1 MCPSM
6 KAGFRTAKGT
16 QVKHPMIL
24 FFKRIFP
31 VRFWQ
36 NSALAAV
43 IFKHWIARKAS
54 LLVRA
59 ALRVMR
65 LENKLVHQERE
76 RTPTGW
82 LR

>member
-24 FFKRIFP
+24 FCKRIFP
-31 VRFWQ
+31 VRFRENRRSPQ
-36 NSALAAV
+36 SFSTLDRS
-43 IFKHWIARKAS
+43 RKAS

-65 LENKLVHQERE
+65 IENKLVPQERE
-76 RTPTGW
+76 KTPTGW